1 MTTALELLYEYRHL
15 MGKCS
20 SGAGLDMSEIEVV
33 DAIEGVFSDEAAG
46 QVGRE
51 SLGLSTV
58 LRSDS
63 GKLSDTVQLFSVLL
77 DRLILKGCPW
87 LEDGAAVEV
96 VIDDPELLLSYRF
109 RGEVAWCCEEDGD
122 RQTVALTLV
131 GVPVLVRRQARSER
145 PAVAA
150 TGRKR
155 RRTLPRAAAA

>member
-20 SGAGLDMSEIEVV
+20 SGEGLDMSEIEVV
-33 DAIEGVFSDEAAG
+33 DAIEGVFSDEAASE
-46 QVGRE
+46 VGRE

-109 RGEVAWCCEEDGD
+109 RGQVAWCCEEEGD

-131 GVPVLVRRQARSER
+131 GVPVLVRRRARSER
-145 PAVAA
+145 PAAA
-150 TGRKR
+150 LGRKR
-155 RRTLPRAAAA
+155 RRTVPRAAAA